1 MQELNAPLN
10 LVDYF
15 IFAMPELGSPLFYH
29 SVIYIC
35 EHTPEGAMG
44 IIINRP
50 LDIYLNSILEKMQIG
65 TVSEDV
71 HKQPVFL
78 GGPLQTQRGFILH
91 QGGPLFPDSVL
102 IKNDLYITSS
112 KEILQAMAKSEG
124 PKQTLV
130 ALGFSGWDK
139 GQLEQELLD
148 NAWLSVPADPKI
160 IFETPVEKRW
170 QAAAALLNI
179 NVAFLSS
186 QIGHA

>member
-1 MQELNAPLN
+1 MPEDQKFIN
-10 LVDYF
+10 LVDSF
-15 IFAMPELGSPLFYH
+15 IFAMPELGSPLFYR
-29 SVIYIC
+29 SVVYIC
-35 EHTPEGAMG
+35 EHTAEGAMG

-50 LDIYLNSILEKMQIG
+50 LDIQLNSILEKMQIPI
-65 TVSEDV
+65 TATDV
-71 HKQPVFL
+71 YKQPVFL
-78 GGPLQTQRGFILH
+78 GGPLQTQRGFVLH
-91 QGGPLFPDSVL
+91 HGGVVWPDSVL

-112 KEILQAMAKSEG
+112 KEILQAIAKAAG

-130 ALGFSGWDK
+130 ALGFSGWGA

-170 QAAAALLNI
+170 QAAAALLKI
-179 NVAFLSS
+179 DVAFLTG